1 MLFLQQVEVV
11 ELRWHYNQS
20 SLSWCLT
27 ERKEPQGSKIT
38 LTSSLY
44 FIIVLFLALVSTQ
57 VTKSSV
63 LLVTSIAGSVT
74 GVGPTRIWPCS
85 IVRTASETVSDILR
99 RATTTARRRRAM
111 EETVTLFSMSEGL
124 EPMSGKEISFDLTFA
139 SGFRELVTYR
149 GYPYHTTCQAFQPPF
164 VVGMGRSPGEV
175 RVYGLM
181 IVMNRTTCCIY
192 EMGISMGDSN
202 WPCFR

>member
-1 MLFLQQVEVV
+1 M
-11 ELRWHYNQS
+11 
-20 SLSWCLT
+20 
-27 ERKEPQGSKIT
+27 
-38 LTSSLY
+38 
-44 FIIVLFLALVSTQ
+44 
-57 VTKSSV
+57 
-63 LLVTSIAGSVT
+63 
-74 GVGPTRIWPCS
+74 
-85 IVRTASETVSDILR
+85 
-99 RATTTARRRRAM
+99 TTARRRRAM

-202 WPCFR
+202 